1 VPPPRMTREAMQSYD
16 IEHYR
21 KHGYFSESGITS
33 GHFKVFRDV
42 AQETNTI
49 ILVRKCNRAALRWIE
64 LGYPPKPI
72 SVSLAKTSRRTGKVT
87 CDGSNAPKPEQCRQV
102 HQAGHYTL
110 VLKEKASSAYRPV
123 NPLASRQELPKEF
136 AIESA
141 EMNEEGQVID
151 AETALPMTADYDLMG
166 VVDAATLQ
174 RPRASGADGKRRQ
187 VVFDRTNPLASMIIA
202 KLNCRFG
209 RRRITHGPH
218 DLRYRVD
225 ENNEAGCAVFYPDRR
240 LYHLPSVS
248 DLKEFYDRGLYERAF
263 LAPAARTA

>member
-1 VPPPRMTREAMQSYD
+1 MPAYD
-16 IEHYR
+16 IEHFR
-21 KHGYFSESGITS
+21 KHGYFSECGMTA

-42 AQETNTI
+42 AAETGTI
-49 ILVRKCNRAALRWIE
+49 ILVRKVNRAALRWIE
-64 LGYPPKPI
+64 LGYPPKPM

-87 CDGSNAPKPEQCRQV
+87 CDGGTAPKREQLRQV
-102 HQAGHYTL
+102 HEAGHYTL
-110 VLKEKASSAYRPV
+110 VLPEKTSTAYRPV
-123 NPLASRQELPKEF
+123 NPMAARAALPKEF
-136 AIESA
+136 GVESA

-166 VVDAATLQ
+166 VIDAATLR
-174 RPRASGADGKRRQ
+174 RPPVASPGTARNSLAP
-187 VVFDRTNPLASMIIA
+187 VVFGRTNPLATMIIA

-240 LYHLPSVS
+240 LYHLPTVS
-248 DLKEFYDRGLYERAF
+248 DLKEFYDRGLYEHDFAHS
-263 LAPAARTA
+263 A

>member
-1 VPPPRMTREAMQSYD
+1 MQTYD

-21 KHGYFSESGITS
+21 KHGYFAECGITA

-42 AQETNTI
+42 AGETNTI

-64 LGYPPKPI
+64 LGYPPKPM

-87 CDGSNAPKPEQCRQV
+87 CDGGPAPKPEQVGQV
-102 HQAGHYTL
+102 HRAGHYTL
-110 VLKEKASSAYRPV
+110 TMKAPKASVLKPV
-123 NPLASRQELPKEF
+123 NPLASRPELPKEF
-136 AIESA
+136 LVEST

-151 AETALPMTADYDLMG
+151 SESGLPMTADYDLMG
-166 VVDAATLQ
+166 VVDASTLQ
-174 RPRASGADGKRRQ
+174 RPVADRKPGRAN
-187 VVFDRTNPLASMIIA
+187 VVFDRTNLLATTIIA

-240 LYHLPSVS
+240 LYHLPTVS
-248 DLKEFYDRGLYERAF
+248 DLKEFYDRGLYERG
-263 LAPAARTA
+263 LTTRPG

>member
-1 VPPPRMTREAMQSYD
+1 MPAYD
-16 IEHYR
+16 IEHLR

-42 AQETNTI
+42 AAETNTI

-64 LGYPPKPI
+64 LGYPPKPM

-87 CDGSNAPKPEQCRQV
+87 CDGGNAPKPEQCRQV
-102 HQAGHYTL
+102 YQAGHYTL
-110 VLKEKASSAYRPV
+110 VLKEQKAAALRPV
-123 NPLASRQELPKEF
+123 NPLASRPELPKEF
-136 AIESA
+136 PVEST

-151 AETALPMTADYDLMG
+151 AESGLPMTADYDLMG
-166 VVDAATLQ
+166 VIDAATLQ
-174 RPRASGADGKRRQ
+174 RPVAPNAGSAPARRPQ
-187 VVFDRTNPLASMIIA
+187 VVFDRTNPLSTMIIA

-240 LYHLPSVS
+240 IYHLPSVS
-248 DLKEFYDRGLYERAF
+248 DLKEFYDRGLHNQ
-263 LAPAARTA
+263 PAALRNV